1 MARLVHDDVFYFL
14 LQLCLMLVVARV
26 FGEIFKRMNQ
36 PAVVGEILGGII
48 IGPSVFSHFFPV
60 TFMTIFNNHPNS
72 SMAMDGIYNISLIMM
87 LFISG
92 MEIELPMIWKNGR
105 SAIFISFLGM
115 LIPLSLGCLSGWF
128 LFDRFGINN
137 PSYRPAFTLFFG
149 TALSI
154 TALPVIAKI
163 LLDLKLLNSKIGSL
177 IVTCAMLDDFVGW
190 LLFSVVLS
198 LMPAA
203 SGVTVN
209 HTLVLTLFL
218 TILFAVLTLTIFK
231 FLINRLFVFIS
242 SKAGGPAGA
251 LTIAMGMCFIGA
263 LITEYIGIHAL
274 FGAFLMGVA
283 FGESLEL
290 TERSK
295 DIIHQFVINVF
306 APLFFVSI
314 GLKVNFIENFNLS
327 LTLFILGVS
336 IISKIL
342 GGYIGGRAGGLSNYE
357 SLAIGFGIN
366 ARGAMEI
373 ILGLVALQAGL
384 ITPQIF
390 VSLTIMAIVTSL
402 SSGGMIKFFLRK
414 DLFKKDLLN
423 SK

>member
-1 MARLVHDDVFYFL
+1 MVRLIHDDMYFFL
-14 LQLCLMLVVARV
+14 LQLCLMLVVARI
-26 FGEIFKRMNQ
+26 FGELFKRMNQ
-36 PAVVGEILGGII
+36 PAVVGEIIGGIF
-48 IGPSVFSHFFPV
+48 IGPSVFQHFMPD
-60 TFMTIFNNHPNS
+60 TFSSIFLMHPNS
-72 SMAMDGIYNISLIMM
+72 TMAMDGIYNVSLIMM

-92 MEIELPMIWKNGR
+92 MEIELPMIWKNGK
-105 SAIFISFLGM
+105 SAFFISFLGM
-115 LIPLSLGCLSGWF
+115 IIPLSLGCACGWF
-128 LFDRFGINN
+128 LFDQFGISN
-137 PSYRPAFTLFFG
+137 PAFRPAFTLFFG

-163 LLDLKLLNSKIGSL
+163 LLDLKLLNTKIGSL
-177 IVTCAMLDDFVGW
+177 IVTCAMMDDFVGW

-198 LMPAA
+198 LMPVTNGA
-203 SGVTVN
+203 SSSPAIGFTILKTV
-209 HTLVLTLFL
+209 
-218 TILFAVLTLTIFK
+218 LFAVLTLTVFK

-242 SKAGGPAGA
+242 SKKGGPAIA
-251 LTIAMGMCFIGA
+251 MTIAMGMCFIGA
-263 LITEYIGIHAL
+263 LITESIGIHAV

-295 DIIHQFVINVF
+295 DSIHQFVINVF

-314 GLKVNFIENFNLS
+314 GLKVNFIANFSLT
-327 LTLFILGVS
+327 LTLFIQVVS
-336 IISKIL
+336 IISKIV
-342 GGYIGGRAGGLSNYE
+342 GGYIGGRIGGLSNYE

-390 VSLTIMAIVTSL
+390 VALTTMAILTSLT
-402 SSGGMIKFFLRK
+402 SGGMIKFFLRK
-414 DLFKKDLLN
+414 DLFNKSLG
-423 SK
+423 